1 MLIVTALYLLFVY
14 LIFHKFK
21 LLPWN
26 GVSKVIVLIL
36 GVIIL
41 AGFLV
46 GLQGLTPASTQAVI
60 SGFVTEIAPQVSGR
74 VIEVPAEP
82 NVELDPGTVLY
93 RIDPLPYQYRVDQL
107 TAQLVDTEASVA
119 QLKESYDAARAQT
132 EATSA
137 QLELTT
143 LRLDQA
149 ETLAATG
156 AGSVF
161 EVEQYQSQQEQ
172 LTAQLDA
179 NRANEQAAYA
189 ALTSSVGDTQS
200 RVAGVLAQLE
210 SAQYDLENT
219 EVKAPGLGLVTM
231 FVLRP
236 GMQAS
241 PSRSIATFVYTD
253 EIFIVGYFA
262 QKALRAVKVGDS
274 AKISF
279 PAVPGRLFETEVMR
293 IGTAVGEGQY
303 LASGQ
308 LAMTS
313 EQRTTRI
320 YPILL
325 SIPEEF
331 PLELRK
337 VGLSA
342 DATIYTENAGVVG
355 IVATILQWVG
365 TSLDLVI

>member
-1 MLIVTALYLLFVY
+1 MVIVSVLYLLAVY

-26 GVSKVIVLIL
+26 TVSKAISLVL

-41 AGFLV
+41 SLFLV
-46 GLQGLTPASTQAVI
+46 GLQGLTPSSTQAVVT
-60 SGFVTEIAPQVSGR
+60 GYVTEIAPQVSGR
-74 VIEVPAEP
+74 VVEVPAEP

-93 RIDPLPYQYRVDQL
+93 RIDPLPYRYRVDQL
-107 TAQLVDTEASVA
+107 TAQLADTEASVA

-143 LRLDQA
+143 LRLSQA

-156 AGSVF
+156 AGSTF

-172 LTAQLDA
+172 LTAQLQA

-210 SAQYDLENT
+210 SAQYDLQNT
-219 EVKAPGLGLVTM
+219 EVKAPGQGLVTI

-253 EIFIVGYFA
+253 KLFVSGLFA
-262 QKALRAVKVGDS
+262 QKALRAVQVGD
-274 AKISF
+274 KVKVSF
-279 PAVPGRLFETEVMR
+279 PAVPGKLFETEVAG
-293 IGTAVGEGQY
+293 IGSAVGEGQFA
-303 LASGQ
+303 ASGQ
-308 LAMTS
+308 LARTS
-313 EQRTTRI
+313 EQRTTRL
-320 YPILL
+320 YPILM
-325 SIPEEF
+325 SVPEDF
-331 PLELRK
+331 PYELRK

-342 DATIYTENAGVVG
+342 NATIYTENAGVVG

>member
-1 MLIVTALYLLFVY
+1 MVIVSILYLLCVY

-26 GVSKVIVLIL
+26 AVSKTISLVL

-41 AGFLV
+41 SGFLV
-46 GLQGLTPASTQAVI
+46 GLQGVTPSSTQAVI
-60 SGFVTEIAPQVSGR
+60 TGHVTEIAPQVSGR
-74 VIEVPAEP
+74 VVEVPVEP

-107 TAQLVDTEASVA
+107 KAQLADTEAAVA

-132 EATSA
+132 AATRA

-143 LRLDQA
+143 LRLGQQQQLVA
-149 ETLAATG
+149 VG
-156 AGSVF
+156 AGSRF
-161 EVEQYQSQQEQ
+161 ELEQYESQEEQ
-172 LTAQLDA
+172 LTSQLEA
-179 NRANEQAAYA
+179 NKANEQAAYV

-219 EVKAPGLGLVTM
+219 EVKAPGPGLVTIL
-231 FVLRP
+231 VLRP

-253 EIFIVGYFA
+253 RIFISGLFA
-262 QKALRAVKVGDS
+262 QKALRAVKVGDTV
-274 AKISF
+274 KVSF
-279 PAVPGRLFETEVMR
+279 PAVPGRLFEAEVAR
-293 IGTAVGEGQY
+293 IGSAVGEGQFV
-303 LASGQ
+303 ASGQ
-308 LAMTS
+308 LAKTS
-313 EQRTTRI
+313 EQRTTRV
-320 YPILL
+320 YPVLV

-331 PLELRK
+331 PPELRK

-342 DATIYTENAGVVG
+342 SATIYTEKAGVVG
-355 IVATILQWVG
+355 IVATILQWVE

>member
-1 MLIVTALYLLFVY
+1 MLIVSVLYLLLVY

-26 GVSKVIVLIL
+26 GVSKLIVLIV

-74 VIEVPAEP
+74 VIEVPVEP

-93 RIDPLPYQYRVDQL
+93 QIDPLPYQYRVDQL
-107 TAQLVDTEASVA
+107 KAQLADTEASVA
-119 QLKESYDAARAQT
+119 QLKDSYDAARAQT
-132 EATSA
+132 AATQA

-143 LRLDQA
+143 LRLGQQQ
-149 ETLAATG
+149 ELVEVG
-156 AGSVF
+156 AGSRF
-161 EVEQYQSQQEQ
+161 ELEQYESQLEQ
-172 LTAQLDA
+172 LNAQLDA
-179 NRANEQAAYA
+179 NRANEQAAYS
-189 ALTSSVGDTQS
+189 ALTSTVGDTQS

-210 SAQYDLENT
+210 SAQYDLQNT

-253 EIFIVGYFA
+253 QLFIVGYFA

-274 AKISF
+274 VKISF
-279 PAVPGRLFETEVMR
+279 PAVPGRLFETEVKR

-320 YPILL
+320 YPIIVA
-325 SIPEEF
+325 IPEEF

-342 DATIYTENAGVVG
+342 SATIYTENAGVVG

>member
-1 MLIVTALYLLFVY
+1 MEVAILLR
-14 LIFHKFK
+14 
-21 LLPWN
+21 
-26 GVSKVIVLIL
+26 VSV
-36 GVIIL
+36 
-41 AGFLV
+41 
-46 GLQGLTPASTQAVI
+46 
-60 SGFVTEIAPQVSGR
+60 
-74 VIEVPAEP
+74 
-82 NVELDPGTVLY
+82 PGTVSAESAGFWESPGLVTATPACCPESENTFHSSPALI
-93 RIDPLPYQYRVDQL
+93 RLMVRGISSPALVVMVPSRV
-107 TAQLVDTEASVA
+107 ACPPS
-119 QLKESYDAARAQT
+119 
-132 EATSA
+132 
-137 QLELTT
+137 T

-172 LTAQLDA
+172 LTAQLEA

-274 AKISF
+274 AKVSF
-279 PAVPGRLFETEVMR
+279 PAVPGKLFETEVMR

-331 PLELRK
+331 PPELRK

-342 DATIYTENAGVVG
+342 SATIYTENAGVVG
-355 IVATILQWVG
+355 IVATILQWIS

>member
-1 MLIVTALYLLFVY
+1 MVIVSVLYLLCVY

-26 GVSKVIVLIL
+26 AVSKAIVLIL

-41 AGFLV
+41 SGFLV
-46 GLQGLTPASTQAVI
+46 GLQGLTPSSTQALI
-60 SGFVTEIAPQVSGR
+60 SGYVTEIAPQVSGR
-74 VIEVPAEP
+74 VVEAPAEP
-82 NVELDPGTVLY
+82 NVELEPGTLLY

-107 TAQLVDTEASVA
+107 TAQLADTEASVA
-119 QLKESYDAARAQT
+119 QLKDSYDAARAQT
-132 EATSA
+132 AATRA

-143 LRLDQA
+143 LRLGQA

-156 AGSVF
+156 AGSTF
-161 EVEQYQSQQEQ
+161 EVEQYQSQQQQ
-172 LTAQLDA
+172 LEAQLEA

-219 EVKAPGLGLVTM
+219 EVKAPGQGVVTI

-241 PSRSIATFVYTD
+241 PSRSIATFIYTD
-253 EIFIVGYFA
+253 RLLLVGLFA
-262 QKALRAVKVGDS
+262 QKALRAVEVGDRV
-274 AKISF
+274 KVSF
-279 PAVPGRLFETEVMR
+279 PAVPGKLFETEVTS
-293 IGTAVGEGQY
+293 IGTGVGEGQFV
-303 LASGQ
+303 ASGQ
-308 LAMTS
+308 LARTS
-313 EQRTTRI
+313 EQRTTRV
-320 YPILL
+320 YPIMM

-331 PLELRK
+331 PPELRK

-342 DATIYTENAGVVG
+342 NATIYTENAGVVG